1 MTLIKGIPDV
11 EMLDFSKMS
20 DEQLMKIT
28 INIDL
33 TSKEEA
39 NVFLEELKKRNL
51 EYNKN
56 QASNK
61 KLGVFHP
68 YREGGKFDHQ
78 NDHQLSNL

>member
-1 MTLIKGIPDV
+1 MPLTKGIPDV
-11 EMLDFSKMS
+11 KMLDLSKMS
-20 DEQLMKIT
+20 NEQLMKIT

-33 TSKEEA
+33 TSKEET

-61 KLGVFHP
+61 
-68 YREGGKFDHQ
+68 
-78 NDHQLSNL
+78 

>member
-1 MTLIKGIPDV
+1 MPLIKGIPDV

-20 DEQLMKIT
+20 NEQLMKIT

-51 EYNKN
+51 EYRKN
-56 QASNK
+56 
-61 KLGVFHP
+61 
-68 YREGGKFDHQ
+68 
-78 NDHQLSNL
+78 

>member
-33 TSKEEA
+33 TSTEET

-61 KLGVFHP
+61 KLGVSSLP
-68 YREGGKFDHQ
+68 WEWKI
-78 NDHQLSNL
+78 

>member
-1 MTLIKGIPDV
+1 MSLVKGIPDV

-20 DEQLMKIT
+20 NEQLMKIT
-28 INIDL
+28 INTDL
-33 TSKEEA
+33 TSMEET

-61 KLGVFHP
+61 QLGAFFVP
-68 YREGGKFDHQ
+68 K
-78 NDHQLSNL
+78 NK

>member
-1 MTLIKGIPDV
+1 MNQYLKETK
-11 EMLDFSKMS
+11 MLDFSKMS
-20 DEQLMKIT
+20 NEQLMKIT

-33 TSKEEA
+33 TSKEET

-61 KLGVFHP
+61 
-68 YREGGKFDHQ
+68 
-78 NDHQLSNL
+78 

>member
-1 MTLIKGIPDV
+1 MSLVKGIPDV

-20 DEQLMKIT
+20 NEQLMKIT
-28 INIDL
+28 INTDL
-33 TSKEEA
+33 TSMKET

-61 KLGVFHP
+61 
-68 YREGGKFDHQ
+68 
-78 NDHQLSNL
+78 

>member
-1 MTLIKGIPDV
+1 MSLVKGIPDV
-11 EMLDFSKMS
+11 VMLDFSKMS
-20 DEQLMKIT
+20 NEQLMKIT

-56 QASNK
+56 QASN
-61 KLGVFHP
+61 
-68 YREGGKFDHQ
+68 
-78 NDHQLSNL
+78 N

>member
-1 MTLIKGIPDV
+1 MPLIKGIPDAK
-11 EMLDFSKMS
+11 MLDFSKMS
-20 DEQLMKIT
+20 NEQLMKIT

-33 TSKEEA
+33 TSKEET

-61 KLGVFHP
+61 
-68 YREGGKFDHQ
+68 
-78 NDHQLSNL
+78 

>member
-1 MTLIKGIPDV
+1 MSLVKGIPDV

-20 DEQLMKIT
+20 NAQLMKIT
-28 INIDL
+28 INTDL
-33 TSKEEA
+33 TSMEET

-61 KLGVFHP
+61 
-68 YREGGKFDHQ
+68 
-78 NDHQLSNL
+78 

>member
-1 MTLIKGIPDV
+1 MPLIKGIPDV
-11 EMLDFSKMS
+11 EMLDFAKMAN
-20 DEQLMKIT
+20 EQLMKIT

-33 TSKEEA
+33 TSTEET

-61 KLGVFHP
+61 
-68 YREGGKFDHQ
+68 
-78 NDHQLSNL
+78 

>member
-1 MTLIKGIPDV
+1 MSLIKGIPDV

-20 DEQLMKIT
+20 DEQLMEIR

-33 TSKEEA
+33 TSKEET

-61 KLGVFHP
+61 
-68 YREGGKFDHQ
+68 
-78 NDHQLSNL
+78 

>member
-1 MTLIKGIPDV
+1 MSLVKGIPDV

-20 DEQLMKIT
+20 NEQLTKIT
-28 INIDL
+28 INTDL
-33 TSKEEA
+33 TSMEET

-61 KLGVFHP
+61 
-68 YREGGKFDHQ
+68 
-78 NDHQLSNL
+78 

>member
-1 MTLIKGIPDV
+1 MSLIKGIPDV

-20 DEQLMKIT
+20 NEQLMKIT

-51 EYNKN
+51 KYNKN
-56 QASNK
+56 QASSE
-61 KLGVFHP
+61 KLGVSFLP
-68 YREGGKFDHQ
+68 WGWKIWPLKWTSIE
-78 NDHQLSNL
+78 

>member
-1 MTLIKGIPDV
+1 MSLVKGVPDV

-20 DEQLMKIT
+20 NEQLMKIT
-28 INIDL
+28 INTDL
-33 TSKEEA
+33 TSMEET

-61 KLGVFHP
+61 
-68 YREGGKFDHQ
+68 
-78 NDHQLSNL
+78 

>member
-1 MTLIKGIPDV
+1 MSLVKGIPDA

-28 INIDL
+28 INTDL
-33 TSKEEA
+33 TSMEET

-61 KLGVFHP
+61 
-68 YREGGKFDHQ
+68 
-78 NDHQLSNL
+78 

>member
-1 MTLIKGIPDV
+1 MSLIKGISDV

-20 DEQLMKIT
+20 DEQLMEIR

-56 QASNK
+56 QASM
-61 KLGVFHP
+61 
-68 YREGGKFDHQ
+68 
-78 NDHQLSNL
+78 SS

>member
-1 MTLIKGIPDV
+1 MSLVKGIPDV
-11 EMLDFSKMS
+11 VMLDFSKMS
-20 DEQLMKIT
+20 NEQLMKIT

-51 EYNKN
+51 EYSKN

-61 KLGVFHP
+61 
-68 YREGGKFDHQ
+68 
-78 NDHQLSNL
+78 